1 MAVLKRGD
9 IVDRLKLDASRKFAA
24 SFAMAW
30 GVWIM
35 HFGSFLRI
43 MWQPCLLA
51 VAVGIVWF
59 MLRPSYGYICMA
71 ADIIAGAAVLF
82 VWSMMRTMQLKVLA
96 DVEAGNAVESAKF
109 VRNFVAIA
117 KPTWRPYLPLL
128 AGWLLAYTL
137 AVVPAMCGANIYVC
151 ITCAAVAAVVPFSVG
166 GIVQSYMEVK
176 PVPMLGAMR
185 DGLKLNR
192 HYWGGMAALW
202 MIFLL
207 LFVIAGAVLTF
218 GPIILGC
225 VFSNSEAAM
234 AQEEVIEVPLGLRW
248 MLTGVFALQVWVL
261 SFMQSIWSLP
271 QQVHIRSIIYK
282 TLNK

>member
-30 GVWIM
+30 SVWIK

-59 MLRPSYGYICMA
+59 MLRPSYGYMCMA

-128 AGWLLAYTL
+128 TGWLLAYSL

-151 ITCAAVAAVVPFSVG
+151 IACVAVAAVVPFSVG

-207 LFVIAGAVLTF
+207 LFLIAGTVLTF

>member
-9 IVDRLKLDASRKFAA
+9 IVDRLKLDASRKLAA

-30 GVWIM
+30 GVWIK

-71 ADIIAGAAVLF
+71 ADLIAGAAVLF

-137 AVVPAMCGANIYVC
+137 AVVPVMCGANIYVC
-151 ITCAAVAAVVPFSVG
+151 IACVAVAAVVPFSVG

-207 LFVIAGAVLTF
+207 LFVIAGTVLTF

>member
-30 GVWIM
+30 GVWIK

-128 AGWLLAYTL
+128 TGWLLAYML
-137 AVVPAMCGANIYVC
+137 AVVPAMCRANIYVC
-151 ITCAAVAAVVPFSVG
+151 ITCVAVAAVVPFSVG

-207 LFVIAGAVLTF
+207 LFVIAGTVLTF

-234 AQEEVIEVPLGLRW
+234 AQEEVIEVPSGLRW

>member
-30 GVWIM
+30 GVWIK

-71 ADIIAGAAVLF
+71 ADLIAGAAVLF

-151 ITCAAVAAVVPFSVG
+151 IACVAVAAVVPFSVG

-207 LFVIAGAVLTF
+207 LFVIAGTVLTF

>member
-30 GVWIM
+30 GVWIK

-43 MWQPCLLA
+43 MWQPCMLA

-71 ADIIAGAAVLF
+71 ADLIAGAAVLF

-151 ITCAAVAAVVPFSVG
+151 IACVAVAAVVPFSVG

-207 LFVIAGAVLTF
+207 LFVIAGTVLTF

>member
-30 GVWIM
+30 GVWIK
-35 HFGSFLRI
+35 HVGSFLRT

-59 MLRPSYGYICMA
+59 MLRPSYGYMCMA

-96 DVEAGNAVESAKF
+96 DVEAGDTVESAKF

-151 ITCAAVAAVVPFSVG
+151 ITCVAVAAVVPFSVG

-207 LFVIAGAVLTF
+207 LFVIAGTVLTF